1 MRLVM
6 RVATCR
12 HGSLRMPHAL
22 VQRSCI
28 PGRGISSVKH
38 HHGHTSRF
46 HSTSDRVRNDSI
58 LFVSPLWP
66 ERTSSAAGVRTSDL
80 IESFLSK
87 EYKVHYAAMA
97 SPNEHSEALERREGV
112 GVYSCQ
118 ANREEDF
125 KRILD
130 VTKPTTVIFD
140 RFYAEEM
147 FSYIV
152 RDHMPDVMRV
162 LDMQDVHFLRTWRQK
177 VVAQQDGTKKGEL
190 DLGHVIRS
198 MPPSTYE
205 PCLREL
211 ASIYR
216 CDLTCVCSPR
226 EIEILDNHYG
236 VDEDRLVEAAFFNGP
251 SKFESSGDNRSFGE
265 RQDAMMIGNFRHP
278 PNADSVQWACRVLW
292 PAIRSAMKGMGV
304 DTLPSLHIYGAYGQ
318 SQATLHNPAQGIEFH
333 GFAPS
338 LDMMLQ
344 YRVLFAPLRFGAGLK
359 GKIVDAWNYG
369 CPVIT
374 TLIGSEGMT
383 HLENTSWGGSG
394 TATTEQD
401 IIHDFISLYTDVD
414 VWNQSQVQGFRLLDE
429 LYNKQRTLTALH
441 ESLHARY
448 DNLTSWRHSKNYIGE
463 ILWSQSMRST
473 EYFSRW
479 IELKETCK
487 KEE

>member
-1 MRLVM
+1 MRVVF
-6 RVATCR
+6 VATCR
-12 HGSLRMPHAL
+12 HGSLRMRHAL
-22 VQRSCI
+22 VQRSCTLR
-28 PGRGISSVKH
+28 RGISSTRPH
-38 HHGHTSRF
+38 HRQKSRLY
-46 HSTSDRVRNDSI
+46 STSDRVRNDSI
-58 LFVSPLWP
+58 LFVSPVWP

-80 IESFLSK
+80 IESFLAK
-87 EYKVHYAAMA
+87 ENTVHYAAMA

-152 RDHMPDVMRV
+152 RDHMPDAMRV

-177 VVAQQDGTKKGEL
+177 VVQQDGQGEL

-216 CDLTCVCSPR
+216 CDITCVCSPR
-226 EIEILDNHYG
+226 EIEILTNHYG
-236 VDEDRLVEAAFFNGP
+236 VDEDRLVEAGFFNGP
-251 SKFESSGDNRSFGE
+251 SIFESSGDNRPFGK

-278 PNADSVQWACRVLW
+278 PNADSVQWACRLW
-292 PAIRSAMKGMGV
+292 PAIRSAMKGVGV

-318 SQATLHNPAQGIEFH
+318 GQAALHNPTQGIEFH

-374 TLIGSEGMT
+374 TLVGSEGMT
-383 HLENTSWGGSG
+383 HLQNTTWGGFG
-394 TATTEQD
+394 TAAAEQD
-401 IIHDFISLYTDVD
+401 IIDDFVALYTDVD
-414 VWNQSQVQGFRLLDE
+414 VWNQCQAQGFRLLDV
-429 LYNKQRTLTALH
+429 LYNKQRTLTTLH

-448 DNLTSWRHSKNYIGE
+448 DNLTLWRHSKNYIGE